1 MDWFSVPTMNLSAI
15 TLLAQDFKNKGLD
28 GAFALSP
35 DKGAIKLAEEADKVL
50 GGGCGW
56 LRKERDR
63 YTGEIQVEEKRLNV
77 EGKDVI
83 VFDDI
88 ISTGGTIARAI
99 KMLKSQG
106 ARRVF
111 ASCVHP
117 LLIGEAKTKIMNAGA
132 EEIVG
137 TDSIPSTVR
146 QVSLAPL
153 DCGGIVSQIGAKYV
167 EKLFFLISG
176 EHETLPVSEVEAI
189 LKAEGHSYKITEKL
203 TQVLRFE
210 ANTNCVDSNQ
220 NKVSHDP
227 HLLQRNLSIA
237 NATVEEIVD
246 NIRSFVSKFIN
257 SESFAARVRR
267 IKGTARE
274 IDRVWLEGEI
284 GGPTILETV
293 SSSKVDLS
301 NPQKTFFGV
310 LTDNRFVFGLKNCG
324 NQP

>member
-1 MDWFSVPTMNLSAI
+1 MIVVPGPSAKNLGQKVAEGLNVETVELNVKAFPDGEYSLRFEGDLTDKEVVVVQTTGAPQDTNVMQLLLTLDAVKDLGAKKVTAVVPYLAFARQDKRFLAGEGISSHTLTKLIQACNIDKFVTVNIHAKAVLDWFSVPTMNLSAI
-15 TLLAQDFKNKGLD
+15 TLLAQDFKKKGLD

-111 ASCVHP
+111 AACVHP
-117 LLIGEAKTKIMNAGA
+117 LLIGEAKNKIMDAGA

-137 TDSIPSTVR
+137 TDSISSTVR

-153 DCGGIVSQIGAKYV
+153 I
-167 EKLFFLISG
+167 
-176 EHETLPVSEVEAI
+176 VEA
-189 LKAEGHSYKITEKL
+189 
-203 TQVLRFE
+203 
-210 ANTNCVDSNQ
+210 
-220 NKVSHDP
+220 
-227 HLLQRNLSIA
+227 LS
-237 NATVEEIVD
+237 
-246 NIRSFVSKFIN
+246 
-257 SESFAARVRR
+257 AR
-267 IKGTARE
+267 
-274 IDRVWLEGEI
+274 
-284 GGPTILETV
+284 
-293 SSSKVDLS
+293 
-301 NPQKTFFGV
+301 
-310 LTDNRFVFGLKNCG
+310 
-324 NQP
+324 